1 MYEIHESEV
10 FLENSVWARR
20 FTTIYRPNNPKNDRI
35 EYFLEKNVEFH
46 GITKGM
52 WTISHEN
59 TPR

>member
-1 MYEIHESEV
+1 MRGNAKSGV
-10 FLENSVWARR
+10 FLENSVWAQI
-20 FTTIYRPNNPKNDRI
+20 FTIICRPNNPQNDRI
-35 EYFLEKNVEFH
+35 ECFLEKNVEFH